1 MITTQGYGGG
11 RTILSPGYRTAVHR
25 FDAWPA
31 HAIGYVGHG
40 IVYTASLKYNVSF
53 NFELSDGFTYH
64 YFYSPWL
71 TLLEA
76 VLLLDEAENY
86 VSPDGEFYG
95 IGEWF
100 NLLQRRTMFAK
111 VVQSELYSFLL
122 AN

>member
-1 MITTQGYGGG
+1 MITKQNYGGG
-11 RTILSPGYRTAVHR
+11 RTVLSPGYRTAVHR
-25 FDAWPA
+25 FEPWES

-40 IVYTASLKYNVSF
+40 IIYTASLKYNVSF
-53 NFELSDGFTYH
+53 NFELADGFTYH

-71 TLLEA
+71 TLMEA
-76 VLLLDEAENY
+76 VLMLDQAEHY